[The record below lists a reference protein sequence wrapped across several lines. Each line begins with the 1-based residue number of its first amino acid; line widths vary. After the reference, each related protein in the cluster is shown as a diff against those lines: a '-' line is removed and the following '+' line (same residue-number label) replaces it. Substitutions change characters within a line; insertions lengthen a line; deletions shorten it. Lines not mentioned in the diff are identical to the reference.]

1 MRTSAVNDPGEYKVL
16 VNAEISTDRVADQNQ
31 DVLLPLRKDGITEG
45 GESQDLEDKVLKDTE
60 VGNRNVGS
68 QGEKAGVQ
76 VDIGVIS
83 NLNKDRDK
91 DHQIPENTETIGDD
105 REDESERYRYQRIS
119 ML

>member
-16 VNAEISTDRVADQNQ
+16 VNAEMSTDRVADQNQ
-31 DVLLPLRKDGITEG
+31 DVLLPLRKNGITEG

-60 VGNRNVGS
+60 VGNRNIGS

-83 NLNKDRDK
+83 NFNKDWDK

-105 REDESERYRYQRIS
+105 REDQSERYRYQWIS